1 MLAEKQFT
9 NSKRVRVFNF
19 GTGKPIK
26 IYDLILKIINLVNET
41 IEVEMKNPPEDRSNE
56 IKKQYVSIAKAKRE
70 LKWHPKTTLDKG
82 LVKTIDWYQKNFS
95 FFS

>member
-1 MLAEKQFT
+1 
-9 NSKRVRVFNF
+9 
-19 GTGKPIK
+19 
-26 IYDLILKIINLVNET
+26 
-41 IEVEMKNPPEDRSNE
+41 MKNPPEDRSNE